1 MKLLKIKKLLK
12 NVPKIIKCSIISSKN
27 VLKFCPN
34 QRSISDGP
42 KLGRHVGNRSNG
54 EVGEIVAPTSRSFQ
68 LHKVPPN
75 PPVRVY
81 KAKLCYRFCLSWR
94 DNYLEYTGLAIRL
107 GWV

>member
-1 MKLLKIKKLLK
+1 MSLLSKTKNKSLKKLLK

-42 KLGRHVGNRSNG
+42 KLGRHVGNRTNG

-68 LHKVPPN
+68 LHKVPPE
-75 PPVRVY
+75 PPVRVEKY
-81 KAKLCYRFCLSWR
+81 SWLNQEVGEITTLSKL
-94 DNYLEYTGLAIRL
+94 G
-107 GWV
+107 